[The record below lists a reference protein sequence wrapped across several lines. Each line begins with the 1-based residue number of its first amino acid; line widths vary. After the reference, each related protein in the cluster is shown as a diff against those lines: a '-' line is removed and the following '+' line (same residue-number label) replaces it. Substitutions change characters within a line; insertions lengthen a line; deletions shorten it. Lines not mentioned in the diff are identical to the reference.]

1 MAQNLLLRG
10 HSVYGVDAFYRR
22 MNVKKRGLESII
34 PIASPKKREEAL
46 KKLGNF
52 QFESFDIAT
61 WYEGLAKVF
70 RKFKPEAIINL
81 AQLPSAPFSMIS
93 PRHANW
99 NITNNVCGLMNILWC
114 MREYTPE
121 SHVVTL
127 GCYDEKTE
135 VLTDNGWKFFK
146 DLQYTD
152 KVCSLNPDSEEIIFT
167 NPTNIV
173 KYRYKGK
180 MLEIKTKQFDFL
192 ITPNHKIVFKRRRH
206 NKNKASSIEIERAD
220 ILERN
225 PIHYIIPRGG
235 KWRGTDSQYFILPSM
250 KVRTFWGHYKVA
262 KQRRY
267 DMKKWL
273 NFFGWHLSEG
283 CVRYRKG
290 EPTEIKLS
298 QKFNSKYIDDLR
310 KAIMDLKLNAVESL
324 KKDGTVEFSIA
335 DNHLAKY
342 LSQFGKAHEKFIPK
356 HIKCLSSDY
365 LEILLDSLMKGDG
378 SWSKDKGT
386 KGGGMFISNSK
397 KLIDDFQE
405 ICLKTGRA
413 CVIGVD
419 KRRSRPCYWASF
431 SKRINNLVAKN
442 RRKWIDYDGWVYCCT
457 VPTHIIMVRRNGKM
471 GWSGNTMGEYSAPN
485 MNIPE
490 GFFRVEYE
498 GMTDILPFPRQPGSI
513 YHTSKVMASDL
524 AWFAARIWELRITDC
539 MQGVVLGTRTDTMAK
554 PELRTRFDI
563 GECHG
568 TMVNRAV
575 ACAVMGHPIVPY
587 GSGFQKRAY
596 IQLRD
601 SIDCLTLLAENHPT
615 NDDSIHGY
623 RVVNQFDENYTCNE
637 IAELVKEVGES
648 EFGLEVEIKHIP
660 NPRVE
665 PEFHYYNPKHEKLY
679 KMGWRPKVTIR
690 EALIEMFEDL
700 LPLKERLKKFEDKII
715 PKIKWR
721 PDHVAVK
728 RRKS

>member
-1 MAQNLLLRG
+1 LAQNLLLRG

-22 MNVKKRGLESII
+22 MNVKEQGLDSII
-34 PIASPKKREEAL
+34 PIASPRKREEAL

-52 QFESFDIAT
+52 QFESFDIAR

-70 RKFKPEAIINL
+70 REFKPEAIINL

-127 GCYDEKTE
+127 GTLGE
-135 VLTDNGWKFFK
+135 
-146 DLQYTD
+146 
-152 KVCSLNPDSEEIIFT
+152 
-167 NPTNIV
+167 
-173 KYRYKGK
+173 
-180 MLEIKTKQFDFL
+180 
-192 ITPNHKIVFKRRRH
+192 
-206 NKNKASSIEIERAD
+206 
-220 ILERN
+220 
-225 PIHYIIPRGG
+225 
-235 KWRGTDSQYFILPSM
+235 
-250 KVRTFWGHYKVA
+250 
-262 KQRRY
+262 
-267 DMKKWL
+267 
-273 NFFGWHLSEG
+273 FGQS
-283 CVRYRKG
+283 V
-290 EPTEIKLS
+290 
-298 QKFNSKYIDDLR
+298 
-310 KAIMDLKLNAVESL
+310 
-324 KKDGTVEFSIA
+324 
-335 DNHLAKY
+335 
-342 LSQFGKAHEKFIPK
+342 
-356 HIKCLSSDY
+356 
-365 LEILLDSLMKGDG
+365 
-378 SWSKDKGT
+378 
-386 KGGGMFISNSK
+386 
-397 KLIDDFQE
+397 
-405 ICLKTGRA
+405 
-413 CVIGVD
+413 
-419 KRRSRPCYWASF
+419 
-431 SKRINNLVAKN
+431 
-442 RRKWIDYDGWVYCCT
+442 
-457 VPTHIIMVRRNGKM
+457 
-471 GWSGNTMGEYSAPN
+471 N

-498 GMTDILPFPRQPGSI
+498 GMTDILPFPKQPGSV

-539 MQGVVLGTRTDTMAK
+539 MQGVVLGTRTDTMTK

-563 GECHG
+563 GECFG

-679 KMGWRPKVTIR
+679 KMGWKPKITIR

-700 LPLKERLKKFEDKII
+700 LPLTERLKKFEDKII

-728 RRKS
+728 RRES